1 MLARSVGNFRAFDSF
16 RSALEEPGEDNGNG
30 KAKDDQEDKK
40 SNGPNWNAKK
50 RKNLGDSL
58 GEGPPAYDVS
68 GSNLVNITPLQ
79 LAEETTG
86 IHLVMDICQASLF

>member
-1 MLARSVGNFRAFDSF
+1 MLIRGIGRRGSFDSF
-16 RSALEEPGEDNGNG
+16 RRKLEQPCETGGNG
-30 KAKDDQEDKK
+30 KTENDQEDKK